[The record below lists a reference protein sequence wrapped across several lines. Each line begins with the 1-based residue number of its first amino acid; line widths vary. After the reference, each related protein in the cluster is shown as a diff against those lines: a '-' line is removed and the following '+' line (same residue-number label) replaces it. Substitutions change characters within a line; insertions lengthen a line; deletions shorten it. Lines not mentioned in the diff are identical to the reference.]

1 MAPPEPIFVLSLPRS
16 GSTLVQRVLSS
27 YPEVATSAEPWLL
40 LPFLGPLEERIPVR
54 TGWQHSVDEAVGA
67 FIAELPRGED
77 DYLEALKPFVEQLY
91 ARAAGPDRRYFL
103 DKTPPYHWVAKP
115 IFRLFPQA
123 RFVFLWRNPLSVVAS
138 VIETFCDGRW
148 RPDDYRGT
156 LFEGPRNLV
165 AAYEANAERA
175 LAIRFEDLVGPETG
189 AWRRLAGHL
198 DLEFSPASLSAFT
211 GVRFEGGHGDP
222 VGVHRYTRLSSE
234 PVEKWRRTLSS
245 PVRKA
250 WCRRYLRW
258 LGEEALATMGYD
270 LGELLRDL
278 EGLPVRR
285 GRLGSDLGQIGKGL
299 AREAVGGAFFG
310 DRGPNT
316 WSLLGRSGGER

>member
-1 MAPPEPIFVLSLPRS
+1 VASPEPIFVLSLPRS
-16 GSTLVQRVLSS
+16 GSTLVQRVLST

-54 TGWQHSVDEAVGA
+54 TGWQRSVDEAVRA

-91 ARAAGPDRRYFL
+91 ARVAGPGCEYFL

-115 IFRLFPQA
+115 IFRLFPEA

-138 VIETFCDGRW
+138 VIETFCGGRW

-165 AAYEANAERA
+165 AAYEANAGRA
-175 LAIRFEDLVGPETG
+175 LAIRYEDLVGPEAD
-189 AWRRLAGHL
+189 AWRRLAEYLG
-198 DLEFSPASLSAFT
+198 LEFSADSLSAFSD
-211 GVRFEGGHGDP
+211 VRFEGGHGDP
-222 VGVHRYTRLSSE
+222 VGVHRYAQLSSE

-245 PVRKA
+245 PVRKL
-250 WCRRYLRW
+250 WCRRYLRS

-278 EGLPVRR
+278 DGLPVERA
-285 GRLGSDLGQIGKGL
+285 RLGSDLGQMGRGL
-299 AREAVGGAFFG
+299 AREAVGAAVLG
-310 DRGPNT
+310 DRGRSS
-316 WSLLGRSGGER
+316 WSLLERNGAER